1 MPNFILAF
9 FLMSTIAMQGQK
21 TMRNIIK
28 EHPFE
33 SKDATSK
40 TLSEII
46 KLNAGKVI
54 YIDFWASWCGP
65 CKKEMPASMR
75 LSQKMQG
82 EAIVFVY
89 ISIDDN
95 NSVWKKALE
104 KMQLSETGQHYR
116 RARSKMIDFLKYF
129 YIYSIPHYM
138 IINKSGEIHN
148 RDALPPSDPKLSR
161 QLAKLLKQ

>member
-1 MPNFILAF
+1 MPNLIFAF
-9 FLMSTIAMQGQK
+9 FLISSIAMQGQK
-21 TMRNIIK
+21 TMGNIIK

-33 SKDATSK
+33 SLDATSK
-40 TLSEII
+40 TLTEII

-95 NSVWKKALE
+95 NSVWKKALD
-104 KMQLSETGQHYR
+104 KMQLTDSGQHYR

-138 IINKSGEIHN
+138 IINKSGEMHN

>member
-1 MPNFILAF
+1 
-9 FLMSTIAMQGQK
+9 MSSIAMQGQK

-33 SKDATSK
+33 SIDATSK

-82 EAIVFVY
+82 ESDCIC
-89 ISIDDN
+89 
-95 NSVWKKALE
+95 L
-104 KMQLSETGQHYR
+104 
-116 RARSKMIDFLKYF
+116 
-129 YIYSIPHYM
+129 YIY
-138 IINKSGEIHN
+138 
-148 RDALPPSDPKLSR
+148 
-161 QLAKLLKQ
+161 